1 MQKLYLNPTFP
12 RVNQSI
18 FLDTEQPLFTLVFI
32 ESSTQK
38 SGYIFGPS
46 LSGHYFFFTMA
57 QTICSKWLLYTLQ
70 FNHGELTECHRCW
83 W

>member
-12 RVNQSI
+12 HINQSI
-18 FLDTEQPLFTLVFI
+18 SLDTEQSFFISVFI
-32 ESSTQK
+32 ERTTQK

-46 LSGHYFFFTMA
+46 LTDCYFFTMA
-57 QTICSKWLLYTLQ
+57 QTIYSKWLLYTLQ